1 MPVGR
6 RRFYSRGMQ
15 PRAKNSL
22 DLSALIDSVER
33 NCAISDARH
42 AGDYTLCTYL
52 LKMREFYRWEQE
64 IPYFAEVP
72 QADLGAWL
80 TARERRWDDLEE
92 EPFGALPL
100 ASGIDPFD
108 SAVANRYLVPQ
119 GFVYSGGYGR
129 LRKPLFFLGRLLHA
143 ERRDGFE
150 LLISS
155 CEYARELAA
164 PPAMLQG
171 HTIYVR
177 QESARRFVWEKVDEW
192 RWNRQDNAMGRALAY
207 FDFDR
212 DPQAALEAM
221 TTMAMDVMVQHE
233 LGEGLVGHALGEGW
247 ASLLA
252 GLSRSRAEIV
262 ARAVRD
268 HLADCR
274 STVPFLLAADDPAA
288 IHFYFAN
295 IDGVRRLLFP
305 AFFAAYTQ
313 FAATRELAPL
323 QRAIEADKAEWLGRA
338 QAVVRSFAA
347 DPARAARELEAA
359 LPAETCNT
367 RRQ

>member
-1 MPVGR
+1 MPAGISCL
-6 RRFYSRGMQ
+6 YSSVMQ
-15 PRAKNSL
+15 PRVQHAI
-22 DLSALIDSVER
+22 DLSALIDSVQR

-52 LKMREFYRWEQE
+52 LKMREFFRWEQE

-72 QADLGAWL
+72 QAELGAWL
-80 TARERRWDDLEE
+80 TARERHWDDLEE
-92 EPFGALPL
+92 AAFGALPL
-100 ASGIDPFD
+100 ASGVDPFD
-108 SAVANRYLVPQ
+108 SAIANGYLVPH
-119 GFVYSGGYGR
+119 GYVYSGGYGR
-129 LRKPLFFLGRLLHA
+129 LRKPLFFLARLLRA

-150 LLISS
+150 ILISS

-171 HTIYVR
+171 DTIYVR

-207 FDFDR
+207 FDFDG

-274 STVPFLLAADDPAA
+274 STVPFLLAADNPAA

-305 AFFAAYTQ
+305 AFFAAYTR
-313 FAATRELAPL
+313 FTTTGELAPL
-323 QRAIEADKAEWLGRA
+323 QRAITTDGAEWLARA
-338 QAVVRSFAA
+338 QAVVQSFAA
-347 DPARAARELEAA
+347 DPALAARELEAA
-359 LPAETCNT
+359 LPAESCSA

>member
-1 MPVGR
+1 
-6 RRFYSRGMQ
+6 MQ
-15 PRAKNSL
+15 PRAKHAL
-22 DLSALIDSVER
+22 DLSALIDSVQR

-52 LKMREFYRWEQE
+52 LKMREFFRWEQE

-72 QADLGAWL
+72 QAELGAWL
-80 TARERRWDDLEE
+80 TARERHWDALED
-92 EPFGALPL
+92 EPFAALPL

-108 SAVANRYLVPQ
+108 SDIANRHLVPQ
-119 GFVYSGGYGR
+119 GYVYSGGYGR

-143 ERRDGFE
+143 ERRDGFQV
-150 LLISS
+150 LISS

-171 HTIYVR
+171 DTIYVR

-192 RWNRQDNAMGRALAY
+192 RWNRQDNAMGRAVAQ
-207 FDFDR
+207 FDFEQ
-212 DPQAALEAM
+212 DPQAALEDM
-221 TTMAMDVMVQHE
+221 TAMAMEVMVQHE
-233 LGEGLVGHALGEGW
+233 LGEGLVGHDLGEGW

-252 GLSRSRAEIV
+252 GLTRSRAEIV

-274 STVPFLLAADDPAA
+274 STVPFLLAMDNPAA
-288 IHFYFAN
+288 LHFYFAN

-305 AFFAAYTQ
+305 GFFAAYTR
-313 FAATRELAPL
+313 FTETGELAPL
-323 QRAIEADKAEWLGRA
+323 QCAIEADAAEWLARA
-338 QAVVRSFAA
+338 QAVVASFAA

-359 LPAETCNT
+359 LPAESCAAQ
-367 RRQ
+367 R